1 MAARKTTRPRRAGK
15 PKRTIR
21 AGKQVRFTAGSSLS
35 RAESQRLE
43 ANAAADLRSVSNYV
57 SRLVVEDLRR
67 DRKTRRRAAAVV
79 KSGERRVTYEV
90 AVQITA
96 GEKKKL
102 QARARAEMRSVS
114 NYVAKLVIEDLHRR

>member
-1 MAARKTTRPRRAGK
+1 M
-15 PKRTIR
+15 
-21 AGKQVRFTAGSSLS
+21 RFTAGLSLT

-67 DRKTRRRAAAVV
+67 AHSTRRRSTTAA
-79 KSGERRVTYEV
+79 KPGERRVTYDV

-96 GEKKKL
+96 PEKKKL

-114 NYVAKLVIEDLHRR
+114 NYVAKLVLGDLHRR